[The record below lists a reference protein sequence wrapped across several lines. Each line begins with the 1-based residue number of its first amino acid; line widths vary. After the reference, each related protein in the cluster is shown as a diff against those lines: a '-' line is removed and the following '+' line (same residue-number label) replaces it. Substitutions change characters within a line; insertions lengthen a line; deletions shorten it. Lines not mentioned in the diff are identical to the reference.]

1 MTPDDTRLMLDVMC
15 GDLARLLRMCGY
27 DAAYAPE
34 RGLLEDPEIAEAAR
48 RENRVLVT
56 RDVDFAQNYGES
68 VLLDSVDTD
77 EQIKELR
84 DAGLEL
90 ELTAGARCSQCN
102 GELAETDD
110 RPDHAPDNVS
120 RVWQC
125 ADCGQYYWEGSHWQH
140 VEERL

>member
-34 RGLLEDPEIAEAAR
+34 RGLLEDPDIADAAR

-56 RDVDFAQNYGES
+56 RDTDFAGSYGES

-77 EQIKELR
+77 EQLDELR
-84 DAGLEL
+84 EAGLEL
-90 ELTAGARCSQCN
+90 ELTDGARCSQCN
-102 GELAETDD
+102 GKLATTTE
-110 RPDHAPDNVS
+110 RPDHAPDGVE
-120 RVWQC
+120 RVWKC
-125 ADCGQYYWEGSHWQH
+125 TDCGQFYWQGSHWRR

>member
-15 GDLARLLRMCGY
+15 GDLARLLRVCGY
-27 DAAYAPE
+27 DAAYAPD
-34 RGLLEDPEIAEAAR
+34 RGLLEDPEIADAAR

-56 RDVDFAQNYGES
+56 RDVDFADSYGES

-77 EQIKELR
+77 EQLDELR

-90 ELTAGARCSQCN
+90 ELTEGARCSRCN
-102 GELAETDD
+102 GELAETAE
-110 RPDHAPDNVS
+110 RPEHAPDGVDT
-120 RVWQC
+120 VWEC
-125 ADCGQYYWEGSHWQH
+125 ADCEQYYWQGSHWRH